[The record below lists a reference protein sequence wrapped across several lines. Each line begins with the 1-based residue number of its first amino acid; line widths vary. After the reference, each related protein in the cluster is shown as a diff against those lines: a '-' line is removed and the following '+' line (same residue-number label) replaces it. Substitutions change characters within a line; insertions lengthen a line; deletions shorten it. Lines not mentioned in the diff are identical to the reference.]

1 MSKKYRLFLDQM
13 FRIDVAQKLRE
24 EGYDVSE
31 HLKLEKTEQMMKR
44 ILTLLL
50 PFLRVHSQD
59 QFRDHLVILS
69 EKRAKW
75 IKTE

>member
-13 FRIDVAQKLRE
+13 FKIDVAQKLRE

>member
-1 MSKKYRLFLDQM
+1 MSKKYRLFLDQV
-13 FRIDVAQKLRE
+13 FKIDVAQKLRE